1 MKKEPYELES
11 GAPQDS
17 TRQYMH
23 EIGRHPL
30 LTPEEERETAITFIE
45 GRSAA
50 HELETLLEAEP
61 DADPER
67 EDIAMLEHIKKLG
80 EEARHTMIVSNLRL
94 VVSIAKRYQGNGLEL
109 IELIQEGNIG
119 LERAVDKFDP
129 YKGFKFSTYATWWI
143 KQGITRAYQNTG
155 DNIRVPNHMHL
166 EMNRLKEAERAL
178 TSSNTSAS
186 DQQLADYLGW
196 EIAKVTAV
204 RSYINLQKID
214 SLNAKI
220 GEHDG
225 HELEDV
231 TVDVLAPT
239 VGELALSA
247 VLKIEVDRAMAQ
259 AGLNDREKYILEM
272 RFGIVG
278 DGESKTLQEIGDSL
292 RPPLTRERVR
302 QLEQQALAKLRKVPG
317 LRDMLLDAG

>member
-1 MKKEPYELES
+1 MKKQSHEFDS
-11 GAPQDS
+11 GPVQDS

-50 HELETLLEAEP
+50 QQLEAILEAEP
-61 DADPER
+61 DVDPER
-67 EDIAMLEHIKKLG
+67 EDIAILEHVKKLG

-119 LERAVDKFDP
+119 LERAVEKFDP

-166 EMNRLKEAERAL
+166 EMNKLKEADRAL
-178 TSSNTSAS
+178 SNSET
-186 DQQLADYLGW
+186 QVTNELLAEYLGW
-196 EIAKVTAV
+196 KVSKVESV
-204 RSYINLQKID
+204 RSYLNLQRIE
-214 SLNAKI
+214 SLNSSL
-220 GEHDG
+220 GDRDG
-225 HELEDV
+225 HALEDV
-231 TVDVLAPT
+231 TVDALAPT
-239 VGELALSA
+239 IGELALGAILQQEIS
-247 VLKIEVDRAMAQ
+247 RAMTQ
-259 AGLNDREKYILEM
+259 AGLDDREKHILQL
-272 RFGIVG
+272 RFGIAG
-278 DGESKTLQEIGDSL
+278 DGEQKTLQEIGDSL
-292 RPPLTRERVR
+292 QPPLTRERVR
-302 QLEQQALAKLRKVPG
+302 QLEQQAFIKLRKVPG
-317 LRDMLLDAG
+317 LRELLLDGS

>member
-1 MKKEPYELES
+1 MKKVSYEFES

-17 TRQYMH
+17 TKLYMD

-50 HELETLLEAEP
+50 QQLEALLEAEP
-61 DADPER
+61 DPDPER
-67 EDIAMLEHIKKLG
+67 EDIAMLEHLKKLG
-80 EEARHTMIVSNLRL
+80 EDARYTMIVSNLRL

-119 LERAVDKFDP
+119 LDRAVDKFDP

-143 KQGITRAYQNTG
+143 KQGITRAYQDTG
-155 DNIRVPNHMHL
+155 NNIRVPIHMHL
-166 EMNRLKEAERAL
+166 EMNKLKEADRAL

-196 EIAKVTAV
+196 EITKVTAV
-204 RSYINLQKID
+204 RSYINIQNID
-214 SLNAKI
+214 SLNATI
-220 GEHDG
+220 GDYDG
-225 HELEDV
+225 YELEDFIA
-231 TVDVLAPT
+231 DVLAPT

-247 VLKIEVDRAMAQ
+247 VTIIEVDRAMSQ
-259 AGLNDREKYILEM
+259 AGLNDREKYILKM
-272 RFGIVG
+272 RFGFVG
-278 DGESKTLQEIGDSL
+278 DGELKTLQEIGDSL
-292 RPPLTRERVR
+292 EPPLTRERVR
-302 QLEQQALAKLRKVPG
+302 QLEQQALEKLRDVPG
-317 LRDMLLDAG
+317 LRDMLQNAG

>member
-1 MKKEPYELES
+1 MKKVSYEFES

-17 TRQYMH
+17 TKLYMD

-50 HELETLLEAEP
+50 QQLEALLEAKP

-67 EDIAMLEHIKKLG
+67 EDIAILEHLKKLG
-80 EEARHTMIVSNLRL
+80 EDARYTMIVSNLRL

-119 LERAVDKFDP
+119 LDQAVDKFDP

-143 KQGITRAYQNTG
+143 KQGITRAYQDTG
-155 DNIRVPNHMHL
+155 NNIRVPIHMHL
-166 EMNRLKEAERAL
+166 EMNKLKEADRAL

-196 EIAKVTAV
+196 EITKVTAV
-204 RSYINLQKID
+204 RSYINIQNID
-214 SLNAKI
+214 SLNATI
-220 GEHDG
+220 GDYDG
-225 HELEDV
+225 YELEDFIA
-231 TVDVLAPT
+231 DVLAPT

-247 VLKIEVDRAMAQ
+247 VTIIEVDRAMSQ
-259 AGLNDREKYILEM
+259 AGLNDREKYILKM
-272 RFGIVG
+272 RFGFVG
-278 DGESKTLQEIGDSL
+278 DGELKTLQEIGDSL
-292 RPPLTRERVR
+292 EPPLTRERVR
-302 QLEQQALAKLRKVPG
+302 QLEQQALEKLRDVPG
-317 LRDMLLDAG
+317 LRDMLQNAG